1 METVY
6 TLIVILA
13 NWTVIGSLVLD
24 VKTGYVFS
32 DWRARRS
39 VKKVA
44 LACLFW
50 PIMCFHLSHTG
61 AKF

>member
-1 METVY
+1 MEIVY

-13 NWTVIGSLVLD
+13 NWMVVGSLILD
-24 VKTGYVFS
+24 VKTGYGFS
-32 DWRARRS
+32 HWKARRS
-39 VKKVA
+39 VKKAA

-50 PIMCFHLSHTG
+50 PLMCFHLSHTG